1 MFQIVDE
8 LGKVNQAI
16 AELEAVAKK
25 LKAELIS
32 QGKGT
37 YEGEGFVAEVQEYER
52 ANISATLVRK
62 LADEDFIS
70 QVTQVQQVKAVVVKA
85 QVAR

>member
-25 LKAELIS
+25 LKAELIA
-32 QGKGT
+32 QGKGM

-70 QVTQVQQVKAVVVKA
+70 QVTQVQQIKAVVVKA